1 MLLTPVTGEIGYYQ
15 EEYLMPVPGSL
26 KRQPIDNN
34 DIAQLLER
42 QFNLPKPE
50 TLAYLQMLERSNV
63 GVDELAETLALSR
76 SEARDLLQTMISRG
90 LIIRAPG
97 SEEAFSPLHPRMT
110 MTNIFKIYE
119 KMVVQNLRDRR
130 ATVDRMVNLLT
141 PIFDERKN

>member
-1 MLLTPVTGEIGYYQ
+1 
-15 EEYLMPVPGSL
+15 MPVPGSL
-26 KRQPIDNN
+26 KRQPIDKNE
-34 DIAQLLER
+34 IAQLLER
-42 QFNLPKPE
+42 QFNLPTME
-50 TLAYLQMLERSNV
+50 TRAYLEMLERNRV
-63 GVDELAETLALSR
+63 EVDELAETLALSR
-76 SEARDLLQTMISRG
+76 TEARDLLETMISRG

>member
-1 MLLTPVTGEIGYYQ
+1 
-15 EEYLMPVPGSL
+15 MPVPGSL
-26 KRQPIDNN
+26 RRQPIDKNE
-34 DIAQLLER
+34 IAQVLER
-42 QFNLPKPE
+42 QFNLP
-50 TLAYLQMLERSNV
+50 TMVTRAYLEMLERNSV
-63 GVDELAETLALSR
+63 EVDELAETLALSS
-76 SEARDLLQTMISRG
+76 SETRDLLRMMISRG
-90 LIIRAPG
+90 LVIRAPG

>member
-1 MLLTPVTGEIGYYQ
+1 
-15 EEYLMPVPGSL
+15 MPVPGSL
-26 KRQPIDNN
+26 KRQPIDKNE
-34 DIAQLLER
+34 IAQLFER

-50 TLAYLQMLERSNV
+50 TLAYLQMLERRSV
-63 GVDELAETLALSR
+63 QVDELAETLALST
-76 SEARDLLQTMISRG
+76 SETRDLLQMMISRG

-119 KMVVQNLRDRR
+119 KMVVQDLRDRR
-130 ATVDRMVNLLT
+130 ATVDRIVNLLT